1 LRIKVCSDTIKPI
14 VEGGEAV
21 NWQVRINIWGRAATD
36 GNDWTPPE
44 KRINRI
50 YYVHGGRGYYEMDG
64 VVRPFE
70 HRKLYVLPDTVH
82 IQVSQES
89 EDPMDHTFFDFD
101 VIPGFCF
108 RNIICIDV
116 EQHPLIGSM
125 IEVFQEM
132 IHAYGNDLVRMWSAE
147 ILAVMNS
154 LLSNLLFMIS
164 KVQSL
169 SSTSDARILST
180 LSYIHDNFDKKLSI
194 EELAAKVF
202 LDKDYF
208 IRLFTRNT
216 GQTPHAYI
224 RNRRMHYAMTL
235 LQQGMPAKNV
245 AGQCGYDSYCAFS
258 RTFKGYYG
266 CPPTGYLNVVPIT
279 RLKG

>member
-1 LRIKVCSDTIKPI
+1 MD
-14 VEGGEAV
+14 
-21 NWQVRINIWGRAATD
+21 WQVCINIWGRAAKD
-36 GNDWTPPE
+36 GNDWSPPE

-50 YYVHGGRGYYEMDG
+50 YYVHGGKGYYEMDG
-64 VVRPFE
+64 VSRSFE

-101 VIPGFCF
+101 VFPGFCF
-108 RNIICIDV
+108 QNIVCIDV
-116 EQHPLIGSM
+116 EQHPLIGRM

-132 IHAYGNDLVRMWSAE
+132 IHTCGNDVACMWSSE

-154 LLSNLLFMIS
+154 LLSGLLFMIS
-164 KVQSL
+164 KVQCL
-169 SSTSDARILST
+169 SSTSDERILST
-180 LSYIHDNFDKKLSI
+180 LSYIHDNLDKKLTI
-194 EELAAKVF
+194 EELSAKVF

-208 IRLFTRNT
+208 IRLFARNT

-235 LQQGMPAKNV
+235 LQKGLPAQTV
-245 AGQCGYDSYCAFS
+245 AELCGYDSYCAFS

-266 CPPTGYLNVVPIT
+266 CPPSGYLNVVLIP
-279 RLKG
+279 RLKGC